1 MCRTAVG
8 KESDFRGSELKIL
21 SNIGL
26 LYGEFYGLLGGPL
39 N

>member
-1 MCRTAVG
+1 
-8 KESDFRGSELKIL
+8 L

-39 N
+39 NWWIFMFSWES